1 LFLASSLTA
10 CAGSAV
16 IPGVGPLARDGQYT
30 VLSYTDFPDVA
41 EFADATIYYPVGTP
55 GPIGGVVIAPGLTER
70 QRHIEWWGPRLASH
84 GYAVLVMDTND
95 PRERPDARAA
105 ALVAGIRLLRS
116 EGSRTGGRLV
126 GRIATD
132 RMAVMGHS
140 MGGGGALRAAA
151 EHGEMV
157 RAAIPF
163 APWEPEADLSRVSV
177 PTLIIAAEDDEVAEV
192 EAHAWRHFQAIPAT
206 TQKVYMEVEGGDH
219 FLADTERGDDLA
231 TIGRYAIAWLKL
243 HLDGDVSY
251 RDFLFGA
258 RPASDVETFS
268 RYVANP

>member
-1 LFLASSLTA
+1 
-10 CAGSAV
+10 
-16 IPGVGPLARDGQYT
+16 
-30 VLSYTDFPDVA
+30 
-41 EFADATIYYPVGTP
+41 
-55 GPIGGVVIAPGLTER
+55 
-70 QRHIEWWGPRLASH
+70 
-84 GYAVLVMDTND
+84 
-95 PRERPDARAA
+95 
-105 ALVAGIRLLRS
+105 
-116 EGSRTGGRLV
+116 
-126 GRIATD
+126 
-132 RMAVMGHS
+132 MGHS